1 MVTVRLEHVS
11 KQFGSVVAVDDISL
25 GVNEGEFFT
34 LLGPS
39 GCGKTTTL
47 RMIAGF
53 YKPDK
58 GNIYFSKTRINNIS
72 PHKRDTG
79 MVFQNYAL
87 WPHMTIFSNVAFG
100 LQMRKF
106 PREEITKRVKQILE
120 LVGMAGMEDRNPGQ
134 LSGGQQQ
141 RVALA
146 RALVIEPQVLLLD
159 EPLSNL
165 DAKLRVEMRTEIR
178 RIQKELAI
186 TSIYVTHDQ
195 EESLSISDRIA
206 IMNKGRLEQVGT
218 PREIYEQPKN
228 KFVAEFIGSINFIK
242 GTIVSL
248 DGPITTLDTAYGK
261 VRAQTIKS
269 QKVAENQKV
278 LCAVRPEVFRI
289 ISKSQAAGQ
298 KNAILGT
305 VEQLTYLGDT
315 VKYQIRA
322 EETEQVFSVSIQNT
336 AGRQV
341 FESGEKVILTFS
353 EKNTRLVI
361 I

>member
-1 MVTVRLEHVS
+1 MVTVYLENIS
-11 KQFGSVVAVDDISL
+11 KQFGSVIAVDNISL
-25 GVNEGEFFT
+25 NVAEGEFFT

-53 YKPDK
+53 YKPDN
-58 GNIYFSKTRINNIS
+58 GDIFFSKKRINDVP

-106 PREEITKRVKQILE
+106 PREEITKRVKQILK
-120 LVGMAGMEDRNPGQ
+120 LVGMAGLEDRNPGQ

-165 DAKLRVEMRTEIR
+165 DAKLRVDMRTEIQ

-206 IMNKGRLEQVGT
+206 VMNEGRLEQVGT
-218 PREIYEQPKN
+218 PRGIYEDPKN

-242 GTIVSL
+242 GTVTSL
-248 DGPITTLDTAYGK
+248 DGPIVALDTAFGDIM
-261 VRAQTIKS
+261 AQVLKDQEI
-269 QKVAENQKV
+269 AEKQEV
-278 LCAVRPEVFRI
+278 LCAVRPEAFRI
-289 ISKSQAAGQ
+289 VPKDQGAGQ
-298 KNAILGT
+298 KNAIYGT
-305 VEQLTYLGDT
+305 VMQLTYLGDI
-315 VKYQIRA
+315 VKYRILA
-322 EETEQVFSVSIQNT
+322 EPTERVFSASIQNI
-336 AGRQV
+336 GGLQV
-341 FESGEKVILTFS
+341 FEIGEKVILTFS
-353 EKNTRLVI
+353 EKNTRLI
-361 I
+361 LI

>member
-1 MVTVRLEHVS
+1 MVTVYLENIS
-11 KQFGSVVAVDDISL
+11 KRFGSVVAVDNISL
-25 GVNEGEFFT
+25 SVNEGEFYT

-53 YKPDK
+53 YKPDN
-58 GNIYFSKTRINNIS
+58 GNIFFSKTRINDVP

-106 PREEITKRVKQILE
+106 PREEITKRVKQILK
-120 LVGMAGMEDRNPGQ
+120 LVGMAGLEDRSPGQ

-165 DAKLRVEMRTEIR
+165 DAKLRVDMRTEIR

-195 EESLSISDRIA
+195 EESLSISDKIA
-206 IMNKGRLEQVGT
+206 VMNEGRLEQVGT

-242 GTIVSL
+242 GTIISL
-248 DGPITTLDTAYGK
+248 DGPNVTLDSAFGK
-261 VRAQTIKS
+261 ITAQTIKG
-269 QKVAENQKV
+269 QVIAKNQEV

-289 ISKSQAAGQ
+289 TSKSQGAAQ
-298 KNAILGT
+298 ENAIFGT
-305 VEQLTYLGDT
+305 VMQLTYLGDM
-315 VKYQIRA
+315 VKYQILA
-322 EETEQVFSVSIQNT
+322 EANDQVFSASIQNI

-341 FESGEKVILTFS
+341 FESGEEVILTFS